1 MKSVVIFASGSGTN
15 AENIIQCLHQKRL
28 LVTRIY
34 CNNSQAGII
43 EKAERLHIPIC
54 MISKA
59 DWKERND
66 SNWHVQLTND
76 NPDLIVLAGFLW
88 KIPEY
93 LINQF
98 PDKIIN
104 LHPSLLPKYG
114 GKGMY
119 GLNVHKAVIENK
131 ELTTGITIHWVNAE
145 YDEGGILFQA
155 EMYVSPSK
163 NPEDLAER
171 IHKLEHAHFPDVI
184 RQVLHC

>member
-15 AENIIQCLHQKRL
+15 AENIIQSLHQKRL
-28 LVTRIY
+28 IVSRIY
-34 CNNSQAGII
+34 CNNKNAGII
-43 EKAERLHIPIC
+43 QKAANLGIPIC
-54 MISKA
+54 MISKE
-59 DWKERND
+59 DWKERNE
-66 SNWHVQLTND
+66 SEWQVQLTND

-93 LINQF
+93 LIHQF
-98 PDKIIN
+98 SDRIIN

-119 GLNVHKAVIENK
+119 GLNVHKAVLENK
-131 ELTTGITIHWVNAE
+131 ESTTGISIHFVTAE
-145 YDEGGILFQA
+145 YDEGGILFQT

-163 NPEDLAER
+163 TPEDLAQR

-184 RQVLHC
+184 CQVLNC

>member
-1 MKSVVIFASGSGTN
+1 MKSVIIFASGSGTN

-66 SNWHVQLTND
+66 SN
-76 NPDLIVLAGFLW
+76 LIVLAGFLW

-163 NPEDLAER
+163 TPEDLAER
-171 IHKLEHAHFPDVI
+171 IHKLEQAHFQDVI

>member
-1 MKSVVIFASGSGTN
+1 M
-15 AENIIQCLHQKRL
+15 
-28 LVTRIY
+28 
-34 CNNSQAGII
+34 
-43 EKAERLHIPIC
+43 
-54 MISKA
+54 
-59 DWKERND
+59 
-66 SNWHVQLTND
+66 
-76 NPDLIVLAGFLW
+76 AGFLW

-155 EMYVSPSK
+155 EMYVSPYK